1 MKKALRYGIAL
12 ASLVLLGS
20 MAFAQVTIAMPSVLF
35 PTNSADTTQNDIAAA
50 LNAQFANTESG
61 TFADAITG
69 MTSTINGQL
78 GKFDKQEK
86 LALGFGN
93 ATAYA
98 GQGAT
103 MQGYQGY
110 KLFSVM
116 AGGIAGFQ
124 LPSMNIDE
132 IAEIP
137 GSMMKESDVY
147 AGIAGAVPV
156 FNIGINAETVFGL
169 IGLGDVF
176 NNMYFNLKFGGGKIN
191 ENFTFESKKYAVD
204 IESFTL
210 GMGVN
215 YQLLPSIGLLG
226 GFVRWRGINL
236 GAGLTI
242 QNSSFVISLPFDTMS
257 ESVSVPVIVDSN
269 TYTATGT
276 MEAVPTVRV
285 GSTVTTFTIP
295 LEATTSIQT
304 LWLFNVNF
312 GLGADFVF
320 GNSDVVAEA
329 TSPINL
335 GLAVDG
341 MASLSPTIT
350 PGSVKLDLGT
360 RGVSPSLT
368 RMRIMAGLG
377 NNFGPLKLDVPLYY
391 YLNSGFA
398 IGMTLGVVW

>member
-20 MAFAQVTIAMPSVLF
+20 MAFAQVTITMPLVLF
-35 PTNSADTTQNDIAAA
+35 PTDSADTTQNDIAAA
-50 LNAQFANTESG
+50 LNDQFADTASG
-61 TFADAITG
+61 PFADAITG

-257 ESVSVPVIVDSN
+257 ESVSVPVTVGSD

-398 IGMTLGVVW
+398 IGVTLGVVW